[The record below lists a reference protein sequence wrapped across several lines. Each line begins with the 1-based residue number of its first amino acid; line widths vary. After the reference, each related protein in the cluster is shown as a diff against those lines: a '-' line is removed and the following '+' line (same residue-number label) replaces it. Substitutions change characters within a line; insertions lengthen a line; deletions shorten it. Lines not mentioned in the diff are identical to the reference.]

1 MANLEQ
7 HTSSSSNLV
16 EINIYSHGFFS
27 SKRDNLDPESCQEA
41 GNNSKMV
48 LKETP

>member
-1 MANLEQ
+1 MANLEE
-7 HTSSSSNLV
+7 HTSSWSNLL
-16 EINIYSHGFFS
+16 EINIHSHGFFF
-27 SKRDNLDPESCQEA
+27 SKRDTLGPESCQEA